1 MYAAN
6 RISRSIPTQRQK
18 VGAGCVTKSPQVV
31 VSPAFIDGVNG
42 RRREKVSQGISGAS
56 TGSDSGRGC
65 IGGWCGIGWTQGIHS
80 KPHFLHSEFV
90 TACRGRPHGQWWNP
104 TKIISEGEI

>member
-1 MYAAN
+1 MCRRYPECEEALVWASQIYRNLIALLN
-6 RISRSIPTQRQK
+6 RRVKCMRPTESHAPSQLSARK
-18 VGAGCVTKSPQVV
+18 SVRGVTKSPQVV

-65 IGGWCGIGWTQGIHS
+65 IGGWCGIG
-80 KPHFLHSEFV
+80 
-90 TACRGRPHGQWWNP
+90 
-104 TKIISEGEI
+104 

>member
-1 MYAAN
+1 MGVANLPKFNSAVKPPCQMYAAN

-18 VGAGCVTKSPQVV
+18 VGAVCVTKSPQVV

-56 TGSDSGRGC
+56 TGSDSGREC
-65 IGGWCGIGWTQGIHS
+65 IGGWCGIG
-80 KPHFLHSEFV
+80 
-90 TACRGRPHGQWWNP
+90 
-104 TKIISEGEI
+104 